1 MAKERRVE
9 GSVVTFSRLEFLKE
23 FLKRPHEL
31 GTVVPSSS
39 FLESRLL
46 RMGDVSNARVV
57 LELGPGTGG
66 TTEAIL
72 RSLPRDGSLLAIE
85 INPHFATQLRS
96 RTDPRLLVH
105 LGSAEQLGT
114 AIRSFELPA
123 PDVVISGIPFSSLSH
138 GVARRILRT
147 IWSCL
152 APSGRFVA
160 YQFRREIETLGR
172 GILGRPETEFELLN
186 LPPLHVY
193 RWTKPA
199 VASERARNEVL
210 ADAIGAMGVD
220 AMAHGAPCEFRHDC
234 RVPKW

>member
-1 MAKERRVE
+1 VSARRL
-9 GSVVTFSRLEFLKE
+9 TFLREFLR
-23 FLKRPHEL
+23 RPRQL
-31 GTVVPSSS
+31 GTMVPSSS

-46 RMGDVSNARVV
+46 RMGDVTQAKVV

-72 RSLPRDGSLLAIE
+72 RALPRDASLLTIE
-85 INPHFATQLRS
+85 INPHFAAALRS

-105 LGSAEQLGT
+105 LGSAEQLSA
-114 AIRSFELPA
+114 AIRNFELPA
-123 PDVVISGIPFSSLSH
+123 PDVVISGIPFSSISRV
-138 GVARRILRT
+138 VARRILRS

-160 YQFRREIETLGR
+160 YQFRREIEKLGR
-172 GILGRPETEFELLN
+172 GILGRAESEFELLN
-186 LPPLHVY
+186 VPPLHVY
-193 RWTKPA
+193 RWRKPDA
-199 VASERARNEVL
+199 VSVRTFGGALL
-210 ADAIGAMGVD
+210 AGESGSQGVD